1 MSLRRL
7 HHRGS
12 AAALVDA
19 PLDFRAEVADEALD
33 RPGRRVAKRADRV
46 AFHLTG
52 HFLQQ
57 VDLVTLRVAGAKPL
71 HHPPHTARALAAGR
85 ALATA
90 FMLVDIAAPPARADA
105 VRGCVHDDDGGGDK
119 GGAKR

>member
-52 HFLQQ
+52 HFLKQ
-57 VDLVTLRVAGAKPL
+57 VDLVKLRVAGAKPL
-71 HHPPHTARALAAGR
+71 HHPPHPARAFAAGR
-85 ALATA
+85 ALATRSEEHTSELQSL
-90 FMLVDIAAPPARADA
+90 MRISYA
-105 VRGCVHDDDGGGDK
+105 VFCLK
-119 GGAKR
+119 KNKKTQT